1 MSGVDLLVNSVLAL
15 ITFSLGLTLTRH
27 DFSTILMNPRAM
39 AVGLFSQIVL
49 LPLVAVFILG
59 YCDFDPVYKLGFFII
74 AICPGGVSSNLVSFM
89 MHGNVALSI
98 SMTVVNSILALFTIP
113 LLANLGLNYYLSTS
127 GESITLPFW
136 DTFFAIFL
144 VTVLPAII
152 GVFLRAVYKEA
163 AKKMQP
169 VLRYLLPLLLF
180 LIFAIKIFADKE
192 SGGTKL
198 SSEEFAMMLPA
209 GILLNFG
216 SMLLGY
222 LMGTAMLIR
231 FRNRITIIIEVGLQ
245 NTAMALLVAG
255 VLLDNSEMEKPA
267 LVYATFS
274 FFSTFIL
281 TWCFKYLYFLFRK
294 WQKKSRELKNPT
306 PN

>member
-27 DFSTILMNPRAM
+27 DFTTILMNPKAM
-39 AVGLFSQIVL
+39 AVGLFSQIIL
-49 LPLVAVFILG
+49 LPLVAMFILG
-59 YCDFDPVYKLGFFII
+59 YCQFDPVYKLGFFII

-113 LLANLGLNYYLSTS
+113 LFTNFGLNYYLNST
-127 GESITLPFW
+127 GESIQLPFW

-144 VTVLPAII
+144 VTVLPAIV
-152 GVFLRAVYKEA
+152 GVLLRAVYKDG
-163 AKKMQP
+163 AKKIQP
-169 VLRYLLPLLLF
+169 VLRYLLPVLLF
-180 LIFAIKIFADKE
+180 SIFAIKIFADKE

-198 SSEEFAMMLPA
+198 SSEEFANMLPA
-209 GILLNFG
+209 GLLLNFG
-216 SMLLGY
+216 AMLLGY
-222 LMGTAMLIR
+222 LVGSALLIR

-255 VLLDNSEMEKPA
+255 VILDNSEMEKPA

-281 TWCFKYLYFLFRK
+281 TWSFKYAYFVFRK
-294 WQKKSRELKNPT
+294 WQKRNKET
-306 PN
+306 TF